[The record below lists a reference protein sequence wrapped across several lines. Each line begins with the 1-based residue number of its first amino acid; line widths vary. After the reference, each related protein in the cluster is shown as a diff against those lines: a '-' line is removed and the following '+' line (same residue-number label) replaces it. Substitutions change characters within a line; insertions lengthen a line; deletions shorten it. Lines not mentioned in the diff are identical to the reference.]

1 MPYAVTLRFKTALFI
16 TEITRTVQSLNDVHL
31 LDGSAA
37 ANEFEVIATRKLDDP
52 VDAHQVILDIDRERH
67 EHSRVAYG
75 KPGR

>member
-16 TEITRTVQSLNDVHL
+16 TEITRTVKSLDDVHQL
-31 LDGSAA
+31 QAA
-37 ANEFEVIATRKLDDP
+37 DTANDFEVVATRKLDEP
-52 VDAHQVILDIDRERH
+52 LDAHAVIQDIDRERH